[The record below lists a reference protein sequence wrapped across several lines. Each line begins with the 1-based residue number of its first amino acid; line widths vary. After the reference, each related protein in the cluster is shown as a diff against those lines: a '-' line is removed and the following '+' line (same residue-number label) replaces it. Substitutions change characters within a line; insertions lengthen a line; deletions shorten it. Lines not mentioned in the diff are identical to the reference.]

1 MKFEDAH
8 NYFLKTKSKHD
19 LDNRLMNFKKKV
31 LILIVD
37 DDAFNLMTL
46 IQIIEK

>member
-1 MKFEDAH
+1 VKFEDAH

-19 LDNRLMNFKKKV
+19 LDSGLVKLKKKV
-31 LILIVD
+31 TILIVD
-37 DDAFNLMTL
+37 DDAFNLMAL

>member
-1 MKFEDAH
+1 MITTTR
-8 NYFLKTKSKHD
+8 TKNE
-19 LDNRLMNFKKKV
+19 LDVGRILNRQKM

-46 IQIIEK
+46 E